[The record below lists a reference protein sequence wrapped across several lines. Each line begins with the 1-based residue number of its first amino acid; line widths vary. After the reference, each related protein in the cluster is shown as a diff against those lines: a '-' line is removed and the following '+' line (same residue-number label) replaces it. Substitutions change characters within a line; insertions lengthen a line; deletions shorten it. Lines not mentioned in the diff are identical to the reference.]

1 MTPNSNAAS
10 LARGCNRVQPLAN
23 RSDAASVSANNP
35 ELWHGI
41 DLMFDLPGM
50 SNGCA
55 ILTRAMDD
63 SHVLVA
69 MALLGAFVPELLRF
83 DARAG
88 FIAATRAPR

>member
-1 MTPNSNAAS
+1 
-10 LARGCNRVQPLAN
+10 
-23 RSDAASVSANNP
+23 
-35 ELWHGI
+35 
-41 DLMFDLPGM
+41 M